1 MSVRTFAA
9 PFAALT
15 ILAAPLAAPLAAQSR
30 AAAPAPGGSTPAAA
44 APVAAAGVHTWSID
58 PSHSEISFRIRH
70 LMSRVSGSFDKWT
83 GSITADPANWAGGA
97 VDVTIQTASIDTRQ
111 ERRDADL
118 RSPSFFAA
126 DSFPTITFK
135 SRRVDVKGD
144 SLHIQGDLTMRGVT
158 KPVTL
163 DGEFLGI
170 QGQAGRRKIGF
181 TAHTRVNRLDYGVR
195 WNRVVEGGGAL
206 LGDDVDIDIA
216 VEANEQP

>member
-1 MSVRTFAA
+1 MSVRLFAA
-9 PFAALT
+9 PLAALT
-15 ILAAPLAAPLAAQSR
+15 ILAAPLAAQSR
-30 AAAPAPGGSTPAAA
+30 AAAPTSSTPGGGAASAVMPAAPA
-44 APVAAAGVHTWSID
+44 TGARAWRID
-58 PSHSEISFRIRH
+58 ASHSDISFQIRH
-70 LMSRVSGSFDKWT
+70 LMSRVRGTFDRWT
-83 GSITADPANWAGGA
+83 GSITADPANWTGGA
-97 VDVTIQTASIDTRQ
+97 VDVTIETASIDTRQ

-118 RSPSFFAA
+118 RSPNFFAA

-163 DGEFLGI
+163 DGQFLGI
-170 QGQAGRRKIGF
+170 QGQPGRRKIGF

-195 WNRVVEGGGAL
+195 WNRALEGGGAL

-216 VEANEQP
+216 LEASEQP